1 MALPLELFFDLFT
14 RLLCEKIT
22 WRESSLFVEYDEV
35 ILKIV
40 LQTFIKMNYQILKSY
55 KLCYEAKLISLDWAR
70 YATPFKP
77 GRKFSTYLAQSK
89 LLFGEFIQNFH
100 QILLNP

>member
-1 MALPLELFFDLFT
+1 MTCSQDFCVKKFT
-14 RLLCEKIT
+14 
-22 WRESSLFVEYDEV
+22 WHESSLFVEYNEV
-35 ILKIV
+35 SLKIV

-89 LLFGEFIQNFH
+89 LHPGEFIKYLH
-100 QILLNP
+100 QLLLKP

>member
-1 MALPLELFFDLFT
+1 MKQFFALLTKFLV
-14 RLLCEKIT
+14 EKIT
-22 WRESSLFVEYDEV
+22 WHESPTFADSNEV
-35 ILKIV
+35 ILKV
-40 LQTFIKMNYQILKSY
+40 FKQPFIKMDLQIRKSY
-55 KLCYEAKLISLDWAR
+55 KFCYEAKLNFLDWASC
-70 YATPFKP
+70 ATPLKP

>member
-1 MALPLELFFDLFT
+1 MELFFDLFT
-14 RLLCEKIT
+14 RLLCEKIYLH
-22 WRESSLFVEYDEV
+22 ESSLFVEYNEV
-35 ILKIV
+35 SLKIV

-89 LLFGEFIQNFH
+89 LHPGEFIKYLH
-100 QILLNP
+100 QLLLKP